1 MARGLPLRK
10 RDRFLKTFRLSTQNN
25 MDIARPSNAKKKRIK
40 QAIYAGVGLLAVV
53 LVSVGLSRLKPAAP
67 TVERAVVWP
76 AKVERGPM
84 VRQVRGLGTLTP
96 EDIRW
101 IPATTQ
107 GRVEKIILRPGT
119 QVKSG
124 DVILELTNPQ
134 LEQQLQDAQLKL
146 GAAEAGLANIKVQ
159 LQNDLLAQRAASA
172 SIESD
177 YNKAKMQAQMNEA
190 LAADKL
196 VSDLTLKQSQVD
208 AQSLGVRN
216 QISKDQLESKAA
228 SMKAQMDV
236 QQSLVDQ
243 ARAFL
248 RLTQQQRDELKV
260 RAGLDGMLQLVPVEV
275 GQQVAPGTNLAR
287 VANPSRLK
295 AEIKIAET
303 QAKDIQLGQKAEVDT
318 RNGIVEGRVA
328 RIDPS
333 VQNGTRTV
341 DVTLT
346 GALPKGAVPDLSVDG
361 TIELER
367 LNDVLFMGRP
377 AFGQDQ
383 SVVGLFKIGDDGVNA
398 ERVQVKLGRS
408 SVNTIEVLS
417 GLKVGDQVILS
428 DMSAYDAYDRIRL
441 K

>member
-1 MARGLPLRK
+1 
-10 RDRFLKTFRLSTQNN
+10 
-25 MDIARPSNAKKKRIK
+25 MDIARPSNARKKRIR
-40 QAIYAGVGLLAVV
+40 QAIYGAVLLLAVV
-53 LVSVGLSRLKPAAP
+53 LVSFGLSRLKPAAP

-119 QVKSG
+119 SVKSN
-124 DVILELTNPQ
+124 DVILELTNPT
-134 LEQQLQDAQLKL
+134 LEQQLLDATLKVQASE
-146 GAAEAGLANIKVQ
+146 AALANTKVQ
-159 LQNDLLAQRAASA
+159 VNNDFLQSRAAA
-172 SIESD
+172 AQVEAD
-177 YNKAKMQAQMNEA
+177 YNKAKMQAQMNEE
-190 LAADKL
+190 LAKDQL
-196 VSDLTLKQSQVD
+196 VSALVLRQSQVD
-208 AQSLGVRN
+208 AEQLGVRN
-216 QISKDQLESKAA
+216 QIAKDQLASKAE
-228 SMKAQMDV
+228 SMRAQLAV
-236 QQSLVDQ
+236 QQSAVDQ
-243 ARAFL
+243 ARALL

-260 RAGLDGMLQLVPVEV
+260 RAGLEGMLQLVPVEV

-318 RNGIVEGRVA
+318 RNGVVQGRVA

-341 DVTLT
+341 DVTLI
-346 GALPKGAVPDLSVDG
+346 GELPRGAVPDLSVDG

-383 SVVGLFKIGDDGVNA
+383 SVVGLFKIGEDGVNA

>member
-1 MARGLPLRK
+1 
-10 RDRFLKTFRLSTQNN
+10 
-25 MDIARPSNAKKKRIK
+25 MDIARPSNAKKKRIR
-40 QAIYAGVGLLAVV
+40 QAIYAGVALLTVGLVT
-53 LVSVGLSRLKPAAP
+53 VGLSRLKPAAP

-76 AKVERGPM
+76 DTVKRGPM

-119 QVKSG
+119 QVKST
-124 DVILELTNPQ
+124 DMILELTNPQ
-134 LEQQLQDAQLKL
+134 LEQQLMDATLKL
-146 GAAEAGLANIKVQ
+146 QAAEAGLANIKVQ
-159 LQNDLLAQRAASA
+159 LNNDLLAQRATSA
-172 SIESD
+172 NIEAD

-190 LAADKL
+190 LAKDQLVSKL
-196 VSDLTLKQSQVD
+196 VLEQSQVD
-208 AQSLGVRN
+208 ADSLGVRN
-216 QISKDQLESKAA
+216 QISKDQLASKAD
-228 SMKAQMDV
+228 SMRAQLAV

-243 ARAFL
+243 ARAL
-248 RLTQQQRDELKV
+248 LQLTQQQRDELKV

-303 QAKDIQLGQKAEVDT
+303 QAKDIQLGQKAEIDT

-383 SVVGLFKIGDDGVNA
+383 SVVGLFKIGPDGANA
-398 ERVQVKLGRS
+398 ERTQVKLGRS

>member
-1 MARGLPLRK
+1 
-10 RDRFLKTFRLSTQNN
+10 
-25 MDIARPSNAKKKRIK
+25 MDIARPSNAKKKRIR
-40 QAIYAGVGLLAVV
+40 QALYAGTGLLAVV

-76 AKVERGPM
+76 DAVKRGPM

-107 GRVEKIILRPGT
+107 GRIEKIILRPGT
-119 QVKSG
+119 RVKST

-134 LEQQLQDAQLKL
+134 LEQQLQDATLKL
-146 GAAEAGLANIKVQ
+146 LAAEAGLANIKVQ
-159 LQNDLLAQRAASA
+159 VNNDLLQQRAASA
-172 SIESD
+172 NIEAD
-177 YNKAKMQAQMNEA
+177 FNKAKMQAQMNEA
-190 LAADKL
+190 LARDQL
-196 VSDLTLKQSQVD
+196 VSDLVLKQSLVD
-208 AQSLGVRN
+208 AEQLGVRN
-216 QISKDQLESKAA
+216 SISKEQLASKAE
-228 SMKAQMDV
+228 SMRAQLAV

-243 ARAFL
+243 ARAL
-248 RLTQQQRDELKV
+248 LQLTRQQRDELKV

-346 GALPKGAVPDLSVDG
+346 GDLPNGAVPDLSVDG

-383 SVVGLFKIGDDGVNA
+383 SVVGLFKIGADGVNA

>member
-1 MARGLPLRK
+1 
-10 RDRFLKTFRLSTQNN
+10 
-25 MDIARPSNAKKKRIK
+25 MDIARPSNAKKKRIR

-76 AKVERGPM
+76 DTVKRGPM
-84 VRQVRGLGTLTP
+84 VRQVRGLGILTP

-119 QVKSG
+119 SVKSS
-124 DVILELTNPQ
+124 DVILELSNPT
-134 LEQQLQDAQLKL
+134 LEQQLQDAELKL
-146 GAAEAGLANIKVQ
+146 AAAEAGLANLKVQ
-159 LQNDLLAQRAASA
+159 LQNDLLAARASA
-172 SIESD
+172 ANIEGD
-177 YNKAKMQAQMNEA
+177 YNKARMNAEMKEA
-190 LAADKL
+190 LAKDKL
-196 VSDLTLKQSQVD
+196 VSELELKQAKVD
-208 AQSLGVRN
+208 AEQLSVRTE
-216 QISKDQLESKAA
+216 IAKEQLASKAD
-228 SMKAQMDV
+228 SMRAQTAV
-236 QQSLVDQ
+236 QQSAVDQ
-243 ARAFL
+243 ARAL
-248 RLTQQQRDELKV
+248 LALTRQQKDELKV

-287 VANPSRLK
+287 VANPQRLK

-341 DVTLT
+341 DVTLV
-346 GALPKGAVPDLSVDG
+346 GELPRGAVPDLSVDG

-367 LNDVLFMGRP
+367 LPDVLYMGRP

-383 SVVGLFKIGDDGVNA
+383 SVVGLFKVAADGVNA
-398 ERVQVKLGRS
+398 ERVQVKLGKS
-408 SVNTIEVLS
+408 SVNTIEILS

-428 DMSAYDAYDRIRL
+428 DMSAYDSYDRIRL

>member
-1 MARGLPLRK
+1 
-10 RDRFLKTFRLSTQNN
+10 
-25 MDIARPSNAKKKRIK
+25 MDIARPSNARKKRIK
-40 QAIYAGVGLLAVV
+40 QALYASLGLLAVV
-53 LVSVGLSRLKPAAP
+53 LVSVGLSRLRPAAP

-76 AKVERGPM
+76 DAVKRGPM

-107 GRVEKIILRPGT
+107 GRVERIILRPGT
-119 QVKSG
+119 SVKADS
-124 DVILELTNPQ
+124 VILELSNPQ

-146 GAAEAGLANIKVQ
+146 QAAVAGLENTKVQ
-159 LQNDLLAQRAASA
+159 LDNDLLQQKATSA
-172 SIESD
+172 NVEAD

-190 LAADKL
+190 LAKDQL
-196 VSDLTLKQSQVD
+196 VSDLVLKQSLVD
-208 AQSLGVRN
+208 SDSLGVRN
-216 QISKDQLESKAA
+216 QIAKDQLATKAD
-228 SMKAQMDV
+228 SMRAQIAV

-243 ARAFL
+243 ARAL
-248 RLTQQQRDELKV
+248 LQLTQQQRDELKV

-287 VANPSRLK
+287 VANPNRLK

-303 QAKDIQLGQKAEVDT
+303 QAKDIQIGQKAEVDT
-318 RNGIVEGRVA
+318 RNGVVEGRVA

-341 DVTLT
+341 DVTMT
-346 GALPKGAVPDLSVDG
+346 GDLPKGAVPDLSVDG

-367 LNDVLFMGRP
+367 LDDVLFMGRP

-383 SVVGLFKIGDDGVNA
+383 SVVGLFKIEADGVNA

>member
-1 MARGLPLRK
+1 
-10 RDRFLKTFRLSTQNN
+10 
-25 MDIARPSNAKKKRIK
+25 MDIARPSNAKKKRIR
-40 QAIYAGVGLLAVV
+40 QAIYAGVALLTVGLVT
-53 LVSVGLSRLKPAAP
+53 VGLSRLKPAAP

-76 AKVERGPM
+76 DTVKRGPM

-119 QVKSG
+119 QVKST

-134 LEQQLQDAQLKL
+134 LEQQLQDANLKMQ
-146 GAAEAGLANIKVQ
+146 AAEAGLANIKVQ
-159 LQNDLLAQRAASA
+159 LNNDLLAQRATSA
-172 SIESD
+172 NIEAD

-190 LAADKL
+190 LAKDQLVSKL
-196 VSDLTLKQSQVD
+196 VLEQSQVD
-208 AQSLGVRN
+208 ADSLGVRN
-216 QISKDQLESKAA
+216 QISKDQLASKAD
-228 SMKAQMDV
+228 SMRAQLAV

-243 ARAFL
+243 ARAL
-248 RLTQQQRDELKV
+248 LQLTQQQRDELKV

-346 GALPKGAVPDLSVDG
+346 GDLPKGAVPDLSVDG

-383 SVVGLFKIGDDGVNA
+383 SVVGLFKIGPDGAEA
-398 ERVQVKLGRS
+398 ERTQVKLGRS

>member
-1 MARGLPLRK
+1 
-10 RDRFLKTFRLSTQNN
+10 
-25 MDIARPSNAKKKRIK
+25 
-40 QAIYAGVGLLAVV
+40 
-53 LVSVGLSRLKPAAP
+53 
-67 TVERAVVWP
+67 
-76 AKVERGPM
+76 
-84 VRQVRGLGTLTP
+84 
-96 EDIRW
+96 
-101 IPATTQ
+101 
-107 GRVEKIILRPGT
+107 
-119 QVKSG
+119 
-124 DVILELTNPQ
+124 
-134 LEQQLQDAQLKL
+134 
-146 GAAEAGLANIKVQ
+146 
-159 LQNDLLAQRAASA
+159 
-172 SIESD
+172 
-177 YNKAKMQAQMNEA
+177 
-190 LAADKL
+190 
-196 VSDLTLKQSQVD
+196 
-208 AQSLGVRN
+208 
-216 QISKDQLESKAA
+216 
-228 SMKAQMDV
+228 MKAQMDV

-383 SVVGLFKIGDDGVNA
+383 SVVGLFKIGEDGVNA

>member
-1 MARGLPLRK
+1 
-10 RDRFLKTFRLSTQNN
+10 
-25 MDIARPSNAKKKRIK
+25 MDIARPSNAKQKRIRR
-40 QAIYAGVGLLAVV
+40 AAYVGVGLIAVV

-67 TVERAVVWP
+67 TVERAVIWP
-76 AKVERGPM
+76 DTVKRGPM

-119 QVKSG
+119 TVKADS
-124 DVILELTNPQ
+124 VILELTNPQ

-146 GAAEAGLANIKVQ
+146 QAAQAGLENLKVQ
-159 LQNDLLAQRAASA
+159 LNNDLLQTRAAA
-172 SIESD
+172 AKTEAD
-177 YNKAKMQAQMNEA
+177 YNKARMQAQMNEA
-190 LAADKL
+190 LAKDQL
-196 VSDLTLKQSQVD
+196 VSELVLKQSQVD
-208 AQSLGVRN
+208 AESLAVSN
-216 QISKDQLESKAA
+216 QIAKDQLASKAD
-228 SMKAQMDV
+228 SMRAQIAV
-236 QQSLVDQ
+236 QQSAVDQ
-243 ARAFL
+243 ARAVL
-248 RLTQQQRDELKV
+248 QLTRQQRDELKV
-260 RAGLDGMLQLVPVEV
+260 RAGLDGVLQVVPVEV

-287 VANPSRLK
+287 VANPTRLK

-303 QAKDIQLGQKAEVDT
+303 QAKDIQIGQKAEVDT

-346 GALPKGAVPDLSVDG
+346 GDLPKGAVPDLSVDG

-367 LNDVLFMGRP
+367 LNDVLYTGRP
-377 AFGQDQ
+377 AFGQEQ
-383 SVVGLFKIGDDGVNA
+383 SVVGLFKVGPDGSTA
-398 ERVQVKLGRS
+398 ERVQVKLGKS
-408 SVNTIEVLS
+408 SVNTVEVLS

>member
-1 MARGLPLRK
+1 
-10 RDRFLKTFRLSTQNN
+10 
-25 MDIARPSNAKKKRIK
+25 MDIARPSNAKKKRIR
-40 QAIYAGVGLLAVV
+40 QAIYAAVGLLAVV

-76 AKVERGPM
+76 DTVKRGPM

-119 QVKSG
+119 QVKST

-134 LEQQLQDAQLKL
+134 LEQQLQDATLKL
-146 GAAEAGLANIKVQ
+146 QAAEAGLANTKVQ
-159 LQNDLLAQRAASA
+159 LQNDLLAQRASSA
-172 SIESD
+172 NIEAD
-177 YNKAKMQAQMNEA
+177 FNKAKMQAQMNEA
-190 LAADKL
+190 LAKDQL
-196 VSDLTLKQSQVD
+196 VSDLVLKQSQVERD
-208 AQSLGVRN
+208 QLGVRN
-216 QISKDQLESKAA
+216 DISKEQLSSKAE
-228 SMKAQMDV
+228 SMRAQLAV

-243 ARAFL
+243 ARAL
-248 RLTQQQRDELKV
+248 LQLTQQQRDELKV

-346 GALPKGAVPDLSVDG
+346 GDLPRGAVPDLSVDG

-383 SVVGLFKIGDDGVNA
+383 SVVGLFKIGPDGANA
-398 ERVQVKLGRS
+398 ERTQVKLGRS

>member
-1 MARGLPLRK
+1 
-10 RDRFLKTFRLSTQNN
+10 

-124 DVILELTNPQ
+124 DVILELSNPT
-134 LEQQLQDAQLKL
+134 LEQQLMDATLKL
-146 GAAEAGLANIKVQ
+146 QAAEAGLSNIKVQ
-159 LQNDLLAQRAASA
+159 LNNDLLAQRAASA
-172 SIESD
+172 TIEAD
-177 YNKAKMQAQMNEA
+177 FNKARMQAQMNEA
-190 LAADKL
+190 LAKDQL
-196 VSDLTLKQSQVD
+196 VSELVLKQSQGD
-208 AQSLGVRN
+208 AASLEVRN
-216 QISKDQLESKAA
+216 QISKDQLASKAD
-228 SMKAQMDV
+228 SMRAQLAV

-243 ARAFL
+243 ARAL
-248 RLTQQQRDELKV
+248 LSLTKQQQQELKV
-260 RAGLDGMLQLVPVEV
+260 RAPLEGMLQLVPVEV

-383 SVVGLFKIGDDGVNA
+383 SEVGLFKILDDGVNA
-398 ERVQVKLGRS
+398 ERVKVKLGRS
-408 SVNTIEVLS
+408 SVNTIEVLA

>member
-1 MARGLPLRK
+1 
-10 RDRFLKTFRLSTQNN
+10 
-25 MDIARPSNAKKKRIK
+25 MDIARPSNAKKKRIRN
-40 QAIYAGVGLLAVV
+40 AIYAAVGLIAVV

-76 AKVERGPM
+76 DTVKRGPM

-119 QVKSG
+119 SVKAN
-124 DVILELTNPQ
+124 DVILELTNPT
-134 LEQQLQDAQLKL
+134 LEQQLQDATLKMQ
-146 GAAEAGLANIKVQ
+146 ASEAGLANIKVQ
-159 LQNDLLAQRAASA
+159 LNNDLLLQRAASA
-172 SIESD
+172 NIEAD
-177 YNKAKMQAQMNEA
+177 YSKAKMQAQMNEA
-190 LAADKL
+190 LAKDQL
-196 VSDLTLKQSQVD
+196 VSDLVLKQSQVERD
-208 AQSLGVRN
+208 QLGVRN
-216 QISKDQLESKAA
+216 EISKEQLASKAD
-228 SMKAQMDV
+228 SMRAQLQV
-236 QQSLVDQ
+236 AQSTVDQ
-243 ARAFL
+243 ARALL

-346 GALPKGAVPDLSVDG
+346 GELPKGAVPDLSVDG

-367 LNDVLFMGRP
+367 LNDVIFMGRP

-383 SVVGLFKIGDDGVNA
+383 SVVGLFKMTADGVTA
-398 ERVQVKLGRS
+398 ERVQVKLGKS

>member
-1 MARGLPLRK
+1 
-10 RDRFLKTFRLSTQNN
+10 
-25 MDIARPSNAKKKRIK
+25 
-40 QAIYAGVGLLAVV
+40 V

-146 GAAEAGLANIKVQ
+146 GAAEAGLANIRVQ
-159 LQNDLLAQRAASA
+159 LNNDLLAQRAATA
-172 SIESD
+172 NIEAD
-177 YNKAKMQAQMNEA
+177 FNKAKMQAQMNEA
-190 LAADKL
+190 LAKDQL
-196 VSDLTLKQSQVD
+196 VSNLVLEQSRVD
-208 AQSLGVRN
+208 ATSLGVRN

-383 SVVGLFKIGDDGVNA
+383 SVVGLFKIGEDGVNA

>member
-1 MARGLPLRK
+1 
-10 RDRFLKTFRLSTQNN
+10 
-25 MDIARPSNAKKKRIK
+25 MDIARPSNAKKKRIR
-40 QAIYAGVGLLAVV
+40 QAIYAGVALLAVA
-53 LVSVGLSRLKPAAP
+53 LVTVGLSRLKPAAP

-76 AKVERGPM
+76 DTVKRGPM

-119 QVKSG
+119 QVKST

-134 LEQQLQDAQLKL
+134 LEQQLQDATLKL
-146 GAAEAGLANIKVQ
+146 QAAQAGLANIKVQ
-159 LQNDLLAQRAASA
+159 LNNDLLAQQAISA
-172 SIESD
+172 NIEAD
-177 YNKAKMQAQMNEA
+177 YNKAKMQFQMNQA
-190 LAADKL
+190 LAVDQLVSKL
-196 VSDLTLKQSQVD
+196 VLEQSQVD
-208 AQSLGVRN
+208 AESLGVRN
-216 QISKDQLESKAA
+216 KISKDQLASKAD
-228 SMKAQMDV
+228 SIRAQLQV

-243 ARAFL
+243 ANAL
-248 RLTQQQRDELKV
+248 LQLTQQQRDELKV

-318 RNGIVEGRVA
+318 RNGIVEGRVD

-346 GALPKGAVPDLSVDG
+346 GDLPKGAVPDLSVDG

-383 SVVGLFKIGDDGVNA
+383 SVVGLFKIGADGANA
-398 ERVQVKLGRS
+398 ERTQVKLGRS

>member
-1 MARGLPLRK
+1 
-10 RDRFLKTFRLSTQNN
+10 
-25 MDIARPSNAKKKRIK
+25 MDIARPSNAKKKRIR
-40 QAIYAGVGLLAVV
+40 QALYAGVALLAVA
-53 LVSVGLSRLKPAAP
+53 LVTVGLSRLKPAAP

-76 AKVERGPM
+76 DTVKRGPM

-119 QVKSG
+119 QVKST

-134 LEQQLQDAQLKL
+134 LEQQLQDANLKL
-146 GAAEAGLANIKVQ
+146 QAAQAGLANIKVQ
-159 LQNDLLAQRAASA
+159 LNNDLLAQQAVSA
-172 SIESD
+172 NIEAD
-177 YNKAKMQAQMNEA
+177 YNKAKMQFQMNQA
-190 LAADKL
+190 LAVDQLVSKL
-196 VSDLTLKQSQVD
+196 VLEQSQVD
-208 AQSLGVRN
+208 AESLGVRN
-216 QISKDQLESKAA
+216 KISKDQLASKAD
-228 SMKAQMDV
+228 SIRAQLQV

-243 ARAFL
+243 ANAL
-248 RLTQQQRDELKV
+248 LQLTQQQRDELKV

-346 GALPKGAVPDLSVDG
+346 GDLPRGAVPDLSVDG

-383 SVVGLFKIGDDGVNA
+383 SVVGLFKIGVDGANA
-398 ERVQVKLGRS
+398 ERTQVKLGRS

>member
-1 MARGLPLRK
+1 
-10 RDRFLKTFRLSTQNN
+10 

-159 LQNDLLAQRAASA
+159 LNNDLLAQRAASA
-172 SIESD
+172 NIEAD
-177 YNKAKMQAQMNEA
+177 FNKAKMQAQMNEA
-190 LAADKL
+190 LAKDQL
-196 VSDLTLKQSQVD
+196 VSDLVLKQSQVD

-216 QISKDQLESKAA
+216 QISKDQLASKAA

-383 SVVGLFKIGDDGVNA
+383 SVVGLFKIGADGATA

-441 K
+441 R

>member
-1 MARGLPLRK
+1 
-10 RDRFLKTFRLSTQNN
+10 
-25 MDIARPSNAKKKRIK
+25 MDIARPSNAKKKRIR
-40 QAIYAGVGLLAVV
+40 QIIYGLVALLAVV
-53 LVSVGLSRLKPAAP
+53 LVTVGLSRLKPAAP

-76 AKVERGPM
+76 DTVKRGPM

-119 QVKSG
+119 PVKAG
-124 DVILELTNPQ
+124 DVVLELSNPQ

-146 GAAEAGLANIKVQ
+146 QATEAGLANIKVQ
-159 LQNDLLAQRAASA
+159 LNNDLLQQRASSA
-172 SIESD
+172 NIEAD
-177 YNKAKMQAQMNEA
+177 YNKAKMQAQMNEE
-190 LAADKL
+190 LAKDQL
-196 VSDLTLKQSQVD
+196 VSALVLRQSQVD
-208 AQSLGVRN
+208 ADSLGVRN
-216 QISKDQLESKAA
+216 QISKDQLASKAD
-228 SMKAQMDV
+228 SMRAQLAV

-243 ARAFL
+243 ARALL

-275 GQQVAPGTNLAR
+275 GQQVAPGANLAR

-318 RNGIVEGRVA
+318 RNGIVEGRIA

-346 GALPKGAVPDLSVDG
+346 GPLPKGAVPDLSVDG

-383 SVVGLFKIGDDGVNA
+383 SIVGLFKMTGDGANA

>member
-1 MARGLPLRK
+1 
-10 RDRFLKTFRLSTQNN
+10 
-25 MDIARPSNAKKKRIK
+25 MDIARPSNAKKKRIR
-40 QAIYAGVGLLAVV
+40 QIIYSAVLLLAVG
-53 LVSVGLSRLKPAAP
+53 LVSFGLSRLKPAAP

-76 AKVERGPM
+76 DTVKRGPM

-107 GRVEKIILRPGT
+107 GRVERIILRPGT
-119 QVKSG
+119 AVKAG
-124 DVILELTNPQ
+124 DVVLELSNPQ

-146 GAAEAGLANIKVQ
+146 QATEAGLENIKVQ
-159 LQNDLLAQRAASA
+159 LNNDLLQQRASSA
-172 SIESD
+172 NIEAD

-190 LAADKL
+190 LAKDQL
-196 VSDLTLKQSQVD
+196 VSDLVLKQSQVD
-208 AQSLGVRN
+208 ADSLGVRN
-216 QISKDQLESKAA
+216 QISKDQLASKAD
-228 SMKAQMDV
+228 SMRAQLAV

-243 ARAFL
+243 ARALL

-383 SVVGLFKIGDDGVNA
+383 SVVGLFKMSDEGANA

>member
-1 MARGLPLRK
+1 
-10 RDRFLKTFRLSTQNN
+10 
-25 MDIARPSNAKKKRIK
+25 MDIARPSNARKKRIR
-40 QAIYAGVGLLAVV
+40 QIVYAVVGLAAVA
-53 LVSVGLSRLKPAAP
+53 LVSFGLSRLKPAAP

-119 QVKSG
+119 PVKAS
-124 DVILELTNPQ
+124 DVVLELTNPQ
-134 LEQQLQDAQLKL
+134 LEQQLQDATLKL
-146 GAAEAGLANIKVQ
+146 QAAEAGLANTKVALNNEL
-159 LQNDLLAQRAASA
+159 LQARAAA
-172 SIESD
+172 AQVEAD
-177 YNKAKMQAQMNEA
+177 FNKAKMQAQMNEE
-190 LAADKL
+190 LAKDQL
-196 VSDLTLKQSQVD
+196 VSALVLKQSQVERD
-208 AQSLGVRN
+208 QLGVRN
-216 QISKDQLESKAA
+216 EISKEQLASKTES
-228 SMKAQMDV
+228 SRAQLAV
-236 QQSLVDQ
+236 QQSTVDQ
-243 ARAFL
+243 ARAL
-248 RLTQQQRDELKV
+248 LHLTQQQRDELKV

-275 GQQVAPGTNLAR
+275 GQQVAPGANLAR

-303 QAKDIQLGQKAEVDT
+303 QAKDIQIGQKAEVDT
-318 RNGIVEGRVA
+318 RNGVVQGRVA

-346 GALPKGAVPDLSVDG
+346 GDLPKGAVPDLSVDG

-377 AFGQDQ
+377 AFGQEQ
-383 SVVGLFKIGDDGVNA
+383 STVGLFKILSDGVNA

-408 SVNTIEVLS
+408 SVNTMEVIS

>member
-1 MARGLPLRK
+1 
-10 RDRFLKTFRLSTQNN
+10 

-159 LQNDLLAQRAASA
+159 LNNDLLAQRATSA
-172 SIESD
+172 TVEAD

-190 LAADKL
+190 LAKDQL
-196 VSDLTLKQSQVD
+196 VSDLVLKQSLGD
-208 AQSLGVRN
+208 AQSLEIRN
-216 QISKDQLESKAA
+216 QISKDQLASKAA

-287 VANPSRLK
+287 VANPMRLK

-318 RNGIVEGRVA
+318 RNGIVQGRVA

-346 GALPKGAVPDLSVDG
+346 GALPNGAVPDLSVDG

-383 SVVGLFKIGDDGVNA
+383 SEVGLFKIDADGINA
-398 ERVQVKLGRS
+398 ERVKVKLGRS
-408 SVNTIEVLS
+408 SVNTIEVLA

>member
-1 MARGLPLRK
+1 
-10 RDRFLKTFRLSTQNN
+10 

-40 QAIYAGVGLLAVV
+40 QAIYAGVGLLTVV

-76 AKVERGPM
+76 DSVKRGPM

-119 QVKSG
+119 QVKNG

-134 LEQQLQDAQLKL
+134 LEQQLQDASLKL
-146 GAAEAGLANIKVQ
+146 QAAEAGLANIKVQ
-159 LQNDLLAQRAASA
+159 LNNDLLQQRATSA
-172 SIESD
+172 NIEAD
-177 YNKAKMQAQMNEA
+177 FNKAKMQAQMNEA
-190 LAADKL
+190 LAKDQL
-196 VSDLTLKQSQVD
+196 VSDLVLKQSQVD
-208 AQSLGVRN
+208 AQSLEVRN
-216 QISKDQLESKAA
+216 QISKDQLASKAD
-228 SMKAQMDV
+228 SMRAQMAV

-243 ARAFL
+243 ARAL
-248 RLTQQQRDELKV
+248 LTLTQQQRNELKV

-383 SVVGLFKIGDDGVNA
+383 SVVGLFKIGADGATA

-441 K
+441 R